1 MGQGHK
7 GQSRHQQ
14 ITKNRETLTGVT
26 QVIEQITKT
35 MAKDGSNI
43 DKRFKV
49 HGEELMK
56 ALVKIEKLEHELAYR
71 ALPFWKRWLYTWQV
85 AREQSKERAV
95 SAEAA
100 AKERIRMS
108 KEPDPPAP
116 APTTKGD
123 PDDTKTLPQAFTDKM
138 VRPDSHSQ
146 EDVKKGEHNDEA
158 N

>member
-14 ITKNRETLTGVT
+14 ITKNRESLEGVAG
-26 QVIEQITKT
+26 VIEQITKT
-35 MAKDGSNI
+35 MAADAQNV
-43 DKRFKV
+43 DKRFRV

-56 ALVKIEKLEHELAYR
+56 VIAKNEKLEHELAYR
-71 ALPFWKRWLYTWQV
+71 ALPFWKRWRYTWQV

-100 AKERIRMS
+100 AKERIRAVN
-108 KEPDPPAP
+108 EPEPPAP
-116 APTTKGD
+116 APKIEAD
-123 PDDTKTLPQAFTDKM
+123 PDDTKPLPKAFTDKM
-138 VRPDSHSQ
+138 
-146 EDVKKGEHNDEA
+146 KGEHSDDET